1 MLVKMSG
8 SSSGGGVSADDK
20 PQITYTGKWSGW
32 HIEFYDGKAY
42 WEAIFYTSGTL
53 RSSDNCNVDFWGIGG
68 GPFDYS
74 GVMNGGSTN
83 TLLNFALSATL
94 YAITVGAGATKN
106 ARGNGG
112 DTMFATAGGG
122 SGSGSGSSS
131 GSSSSSAIFTAKGG
145 IMNVSGTGARYR
157 FGDPDKANEAGA
169 DGASNGYAHGT
180 GGWLHWRCGF
190 DNGDGEGYGAGGD
203 YGGYGN
209 ALVNAHPGALV
220 IRIAV

>member
-20 PQITYTGKWSGW
+20 PQITYAGKWSGW

-42 WEAIFYTSGTL
+42 WEAIFYTSGAL
-53 RSSDNCNVDFWGIGG
+53 RSAASYKADFWGIGG
-68 GPFDYS
+68 GSFDYS

-83 TLLNFALSATL
+83 KLLNFALSAAL
-94 YAITVGAGATKN
+94 YTVTVGAGATKN

-112 DTMFATAGGG
+112 DTMFASAGG
-122 SGSGSGSSS
+122 GSGSSS

-145 IMNVSGTGARYR
+145 IMNVSGTGERYR
-157 FGDPDKANEAGA
+157 FGDPDKKNEAGA
-169 DGASNGYAHGT
+169 DGAPNGYAHGT
-180 GGWLHWRCGF
+180 GGWLHWRGGY

-209 ALVNAHPGALV
+209 ALVNGHPGALV

>member
-53 RSSDNCNVDFWGIGG
+53 QSSENYKADFWGIGG
-68 GPFDYS
+68 GPFDYT
-74 GVMNGGSTN
+74 GIMYGGSTSK
-83 TLLNFALSATL
+83 LLNFALSATQ
-94 YAITVGAGATKN
+94 YAVTVGAGATKN

-112 DTMFATAGGG
+112 DTTVKRAGGG
-122 SGSGSGSSS
+122 SNAT
-131 GSSSSSAIFTAKGG
+131 AIFTAKGG
-145 IMNVSGTGARYR
+145 IVNTAGTGERYR
-157 FGDPDKANEAGA
+157 FGDADKADEAGA
-169 DGASNGYAHGT
+169 DGTSNGYAHGT
-180 GGWLHWRCGF
+180 GGWLHWRGGY